1 MGEDR
6 PSYCALTSENVVES
20 GGKQVT
26 HMGTR
31 MVYKIVVRGELS
43 ERYAMAFEGIEMEI
57 ENGQTVLTGEVKD
70 QSHLHGILE
79 RIGASGLKLVSV
91 ELDFSHLS
99 QSGWVAHRPSA
110 QREAISRWLHTPL
123 FAISATKPQAE
134 LRKGLLRG
142 F

>member
-1 MGEDR
+1 VLVGEDR

-91 ELDFSHLS
+91 ENMS
-99 QSGWVAHRPSA
+99 
-110 QREAISRWLHTPL
+110 EN
-123 FAISATKPQAE
+123 
-134 LRKGLLRG
+134 
-142 F
+142 